1 MTKMSHLICG
11 AALALCL
18 SGCSTFGLGSP
29 FDLGSTPSD
38 ALQSEVA
45 ALSAP
50 ASWVLGQQAD
60 GELAQRWADVVSDPL
75 LDEYIERALQNNP
88 SLRASAENV
97 ARSEAIVIQAKS
109 ARLPLIGADVSSNGG
124 GALEGRNFAD
134 NYSAGLS
141 ASWEA
146 DLWGG
151 IDAGILGSEYD
162 LEATRAVYENARQ
175 ALIAAVARAYVAVI
189 ESDLLVALSEQTL
202 AAQEE
207 TYRIVNVRYELGA
220 ASRRELVLAE
230 SDVASAKDN
239 LVITKANK
247 RTAALSLEALLGEY
261 PNADIAV
268 SANFPNLSPLFETG
282 TPTEMLRR
290 RPDVVASEFAVL
302 SAFQATRGAR
312 ADGWPSLTLS
322 GGIDTGSGNITDL
335 LDPISVFYS
344 LGARLADVLF
354 DGGLTQARIDVASAS
369 QRQALAD
376 YGQTALDAYFD
387 VETALNDIRT
397 LSERVPHVSRN
408 AETARETLR
417 LSEIQYKE
425 GAVDLLDV
433 LTFRQRSFQADSVEI
448 TLRGQIIEARIALYL
463 ALGGTANSVSSL

>member
-1 MTKMSHLICG
+1 MTKISHLICS
-11 AALALCL
+11 AALALSL
-18 SGCSTFGLGSP
+18 SGCSTFDLGSR
-29 FDLGSTPSD
+29 FDLGTAPSD

-97 ARSEAIVIQAKS
+97 ARSEAIVTQAKS

-230 SDVASAKDN
+230 SDVANAQDN

-268 SANFPNLSPLFETG
+268 AANFPDLLPLFETG

-312 ADGWPSLTLS
+312 SDGWPSLNLS

-335 LDPISVFYS
+335 LDPISIFYS
-344 LGARLADVLF
+344 LGSRLADVLF
-354 DGGLTQARIDVASAS
+354 DGGLTQARIDVASAG

-397 LSERVPHVSRN
+397 LSERAPHVSRN

-448 TLRGQIIEARIALYL
+448 TLRGQIIDARIALYL
-463 ALGGTANSVSSL
+463 ALGGTANSLSSL

>member
-1 MTKMSHLICG
+1 MTKISHLICS
-11 AALALCL
+11 AALALSL
-18 SGCSTFGLGSP
+18 SGCSTFDLGSR
-29 FDLGSTPSD
+29 FDLGTAPSD

-97 ARSEAIVIQAKS
+97 ARSEAIVTQAKS

-230 SDVASAKDN
+230 SDVANAQDN

-268 SANFPNLSPLFETG
+268 AANFPDLLPLFETG

-312 ADGWPSLTLS
+312 SDGWPSLNLS

-335 LDPISVFYS
+335 LDPISIFYS
-344 LGARLADVLF
+344 LGSRLADVLF

-369 QRQALAD
+369 QR
-376 YGQTALDAYFD
+376 
-387 VETALNDIRT
+387 
-397 LSERVPHVSRN
+397 
-408 AETARETLR
+408 
-417 LSEIQYKE
+417 
-425 GAVDLLDV
+425 
-433 LTFRQRSFQADSVEI
+433 
-448 TLRGQIIEARIALYL
+448 
-463 ALGGTANSVSSL
+463 